1 MMFSDQEEENFNISL
16 SKFESMLKSNKILF
30 FDSEEFENIVL
41 HYLDDG
47 KINLSKKALK
57 LGLEQHPDSIGLML
71 VKVELLVFE
80 NKFEQG
86 FEIVRRL
93 KKLDPNNEEVYIQ
106 EANLYSKKGLHTQAI
121 KSLDTALKHTDNEAD
136 VYSLMAMEYLY
147 MDELSSA
154 KHFFAKCL
162 KLDPE
167 DQSSLYNV
175 VHCYDFLQQPQEAVN
190 FLEKFI
196 DDNPYNESAWYH
208 LGRKYAELHDYQK
221 AVRAFDFAYVIDDNF
236 IGALIEIGRVYEEIK
251 QYDKAIL
258 VYNEA
263 LEIDN
268 ESAFIYW
275 KIGRCNELQNKHG
288 EAEIN
293 YLTSL
298 KHDILFDKSWLSVI
312 DLYIKIGNLDKAK
325 MYVEEAMELDD
336 DNPYYWKKLR
346 DISIDRNDK
355 IEAYK
360 ACEKLANYDN
370 VFMQV
375 IDWLVKADVLVWAK
389 DDLNAASDLLLW
401 TEEKYQS
408 NSEID
413 YRLAG
418 IYFELGE
425 NEKAVYRLQNAMM
438 SDFHKGIDTLQKI
451 YPNVW
456 KRADVQQYITN
467 YEKRMND

>member
-1 MMFSDQEEENFNISL
+1 MMFSDQEEENFNLSL
-16 SKFESMLKSNKILF
+16 SKFESMLKSNKVLF

-80 NKFEQG
+80 NKFEDG

-93 KKLDPNNEEVYIQ
+93 KKLDPNNEEIYIQ

-121 KSLDTALKHTDNEAD
+121 KSLDIALKHTDNEAD

-154 KHFFAKCL
+154 KYFFTKCL

-175 VHCYDFLQQPQEAVN
+175 IHCYDFLNQPQESIQ

-196 DDNPYNESAWYH
+196 DQNPYNEVAWH
-208 LGRKYAELHDYQK
+208 QLGRKYVEVQDYPK
-221 AVRAFDFAYVIDDNF
+221 AIQAFDFAYVIDDDF
-236 IGALIEIGRVYEEIK
+236 IGALIEKAKVYEKIK

-258 VYNEA
+258 TYKEG

-268 ESAFIYW
+268 DSAFIYW
-275 KIGRCNELQNKHG
+275 RIGRCYEYQHKTNEAALQYVK
-288 EAEIN
+288 
-293 YLTSL
+293 SL
-298 KHDILFDKSWLSVI
+298 KHDVLFEKSWLSII
-312 DLYIKIGNLDKAK
+312 DLYANIGNLDKAK
-325 MYVEEAMELDD
+325 LYVEEALELDD
-336 DNPYYWKKLR
+336 ENPLYWRKLR
-346 DISIDRNDK
+346 DISIGRN
-355 IEAYK
+355 EGLRAHQ
-360 ACEKLANYDN
+360 ACEKLAKYGDLQLN
-370 VFMQV
+370 
-375 IDWLVKADVLVWAK
+375 DWMAWADVEIWVNEN
-389 DDLNAASDLLLW
+389 LNYAIELLLQI
-401 TEEKYQS
+401 EEKYQNS
-408 NSEID
+408 SEID

-418 IYFELGE
+418 IYFEYGE

-438 SDFHKGIDTLQKI
+438 TNFYSGIEAFQKLF
-451 YPNVW
+451 PDVW
-456 KRADVQQYITN
+456 KRTDVQQYIEN
-467 YEKRMND
+467 YKSRMDD